1 MAISEKIGRASDDI
15 DAPENVC
22 PSECKL
28 ATVIV
33 AAIPDFRVYVDSVDV
48 QTEGALLKGYFE
60 RFRRVIEHYDGLMAE
75 FTSESIMAVFGI
87 PDTHDD
93 DAERACRA
101 ALEIVRLL
109 EEVSAE
115 CKLRLDLSFGID
127 TGNVTVVR
135 IGNREHQ
142 ELVFAGEAVKTAKM
156 LKDSSKQG
164 EILVSQETYRLTS
177 HLFAFQNLGEI
188 QVHGQA
194 DGILSYRLLRAR
206 SGPSQTDRI
215 AVRRMS
221 SWVVGRKAELRVLR
235 RRIEG
240 LKQGQGRFVSI
251 IGEAGIGKSRL
262 IAELRDQVI
271 GTSPRSQVQWLEA
284 SASSMEKM
292 VSYGLFRQ
300 LIWADAGIT
309 EQDNEDDVRRKLRIR
324 VETLFEDG
332 TTEILPFLATMIS
345 LDVREEF
352 AEHIEH
358 LQAEAMRRQ
367 VLLSSRH
374 FFERIARM
382 QPLVLVFED
391 IQWMGES
398 SALMLQHLLPL
409 IYSVPLL
416 MLGVSR
422 PTMEGPAV
430 QLREM
435 LTVVYHDRYDEIR
448 LAPLSSLQSAKLV
461 ANLLNNGSH
470 LSALRDKIIDKAE
483 GNPFFIEEIIRSLID
498 ESLLYQRLIVQ
509 RVASHHRDRDDEGSK
524 DHSGHYQG
532 PGGFVG

>member
-1 MAISEKIGRASDDI
+1 
-15 DAPENVC
+15 
-22 PSECKL
+22 
-28 ATVIV
+28 
-33 AAIPDFRVYVDSVDV
+33 
-48 QTEGALLKGYFE
+48 
-60 RFRRVIEHYDGLMAE
+60 
-75 FTSESIMAVFGI
+75 
-87 PDTHDD
+87 
-93 DAERACRA
+93 
-101 ALEIVRLL
+101 
-109 EEVSAE
+109 
-115 CKLRLDLSFGID
+115 
-127 TGNVTVVR
+127 
-135 IGNREHQ
+135 
-142 ELVFAGEAVKTAKM
+142 
-156 LKDSSKQG
+156 
-164 EILVSQETYRLTS
+164 
-177 HLFAFQNLGEI
+177 
-188 QVHGQA
+188 
-194 DGILSYRLLRAR
+194 
-206 SGPSQTDRI
+206 
-215 AVRRMS
+215 
-221 SWVVGRKAELRVLR
+221 
-235 RRIEG
+235 
-240 LKQGQGRFVSI
+240 
-251 IGEAGIGKSRL
+251 
-262 IAELRDQVI
+262 
-271 GTSPRSQVQWLEA
+271 
-284 SASSMEKM
+284 
-292 VSYGLFRQ
+292 
-300 LIWADAGIT
+300 
-309 EQDNEDDVRRKLRIR
+309 
-324 VETLFEDG
+324 
-332 TTEILPFLATMIS
+332 MIS

-498 ESLLYQRLIVQ
+498 EKPSCTET
-509 RVASHHRDRDDEGSK
+509 HRPT
-524 DHSGHYQG
+524 SGVS
-532 PGGFVG
+532 PPRSRR

>member
-15 DAPENVC
+15 DSPENVC

-93 DAERACRA
+93 DAERACRV

-142 ELVFAGEAVKTAKM
+142 ELVFVGEAVKTAKM

-221 SWVVGRKAELRVLR
+221 FSGRRSQGRVEGAQTSHRRTETRSRPLCFHHRRSGHRQITPYRGATRSGNRHEPTVSSSMAGSERQFLWRKWFPTGCSDNLFGRTQELQNRITKMMFGANCESELRHF
-235 RRIEG
+235 
-240 LKQGQGRFVSI
+240 LKT
-251 IGEAGIGKSRL
+251 ERL
-262 IAELRDQVI
+262 KF
-271 GTSPRSQVQWLEA
+271 SPSWPQ
-284 SASSMEKM
+284 
-292 VSYGLFRQ
+292 
-300 LIWADAGIT
+300 
-309 EQDNEDDVRRKLRIR
+309 
-324 VETLFEDG
+324 
-332 TTEILPFLATMIS
+332 
-345 LDVREEF
+345 
-352 AEHIEH
+352 
-358 LQAEAMRRQ
+358 
-367 VLLSSRH
+367 
-374 FFERIARM
+374 
-382 QPLVLVFED
+382 
-391 IQWMGES
+391 
-398 SALMLQHLLPL
+398 
-409 IYSVPLL
+409 
-416 MLGVSR
+416 
-422 PTMEGPAV
+422 
-430 QLREM
+430 
-435 LTVVYHDRYDEIR
+435 
-448 LAPLSSLQSAKLV
+448 
-461 ANLLNNGSH
+461 
-470 LSALRDKIIDKAE
+470 
-483 GNPFFIEEIIRSLID
+483 
-498 ESLLYQRLIVQ
+498 
-509 RVASHHRDRDDEGSK
+509 
-524 DHSGHYQG
+524 
-532 PGGFVG
+532 